1 MTKQEKIQKANQIRR
16 NINKLITDAQISNSP
31 VDYDVLKSF
40 YNELEKLEHKGSF
53 VSKFKG
59 TGLKF
64 NLGV

>member
-16 NINKLITDAQISNSP
+16 NINKLITEAQISNSP
-31 VDYDVLKSF
+31 VDYDVLQSF
-40 YNELEKLEHKGSF
+40 YNELEKLEHKGVF
-53 VSKFKG
+53 VSKFKD